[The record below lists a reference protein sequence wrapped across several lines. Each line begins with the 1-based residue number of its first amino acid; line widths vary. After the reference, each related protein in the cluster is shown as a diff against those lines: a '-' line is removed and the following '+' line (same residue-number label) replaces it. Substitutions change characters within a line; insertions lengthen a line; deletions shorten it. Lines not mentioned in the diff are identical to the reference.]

1 MPDSDYFSPEKGEG
15 GGTMVLLY
23 CCTAVYQHTA
33 AVLLHQY
40 VRQQLTSQILDT
52 SAACWPI
59 STHAPSPLIPCLA
72 SAPLCPSALCP
83 TTRCIAGDALYAFEV
98 ALALEKLRMDRL
110 KALHSLADATDDF
123 QVGVW

>member
-1 MPDSDYFSPEKGEG
+1 
-15 GGTMVLLY
+15 MVRWY

-33 AVLLHQY
+33 AVLLHWW
-40 VRQQLTSQILDT
+40 QQQTSHRLDT